1 MRKTVK
7 FGGSSLADAV
17 QFQKAKEIVLADPDR
32 RYVVVS
38 APGKRYKGD
47 EKITDLLYQCHA
59 LASSGAPFDHLFG
72 RISRRFLRIAKDLS
86 LSVDIETELSV
97 IYESLRDGASADYAA
112 SRGEYLNGLLLA
124 DYLGFPFV
132 DAAELIY
139 FHDDGAYD
147 DVATKNHARK
157 LSNRERAVVPGF
169 YGRKKDGSIRT
180 FSRGGSDITGSIVAR
195 ATKSDLYENWT
206 DVDGFLM
213 ADPRIVPEAKVIETV
228 TYSELRELAYMGAT
242 VLHEDSIFPVRKAR
256 IPIHVRNTNKPEAKG
271 TLIVPDG
278 LVRQVDRAY
287 PMTGVAGSRG
297 FTVITLTKDNLRNE
311 AGYAYR
317 LLGILARYGI
327 AVECMPSGIDTVSL
341 VISDAALK
349 GKMDGLYH
357 DIMEECRPD
366 TVEIASC
373 IALIATVGIGMV
385 RSKGISARLF
395 TALYE
400 SGVNV
405 RIIDQGSSEM
415 NIIVGVEQRDFERA
429 VEAIY
434 REFAQSIER
443 DRYE

>member
-112 SRGEYLNGLLLA
+112 SRGEYLNALLLA

-147 DVATKNHARK
+147 DVATKNHSRK

>member
-112 SRGEYLNGLLLA
+112 SRGEYLNALLLA

>member
-1 MRKTVK
+1 M
-7 FGGSSLADAV
+7 
-17 QFQKAKEIVLADPDR
+17 
-32 RYVVVS
+32 
-38 APGKRYKGD
+38 
-47 EKITDLLYQCHA
+47 
-59 LASSGAPFDHLFG
+59 
-72 RISRRFLRIAKDLS
+72 
-86 LSVDIETELSV
+86 
-97 IYESLRDGASADYAA
+97 
-112 SRGEYLNGLLLA
+112 
-124 DYLGFPFV
+124 
-132 DAAELIY
+132 
-139 FHDDGAYD
+139 
-147 DVATKNHARK
+147 ATKNHARK

-278 LVRQVDRAY
+278 LVRQVDRTY

>member
-278 LVRQVDRAY
+278 LVRQVDRTY